1 RVVYIGQ
8 IPNIK
13 YSDQDILKLA
23 EPYGKIRKYF
33 LHRLRREVQCFI
45 EMEKA
50 ESAEKMAEACKG
62 KQLKFNGKRLT
73 IYVSRKYKQL
83 KHGRRWTHRPI
94 RTDRQKLHPLLMS
107 TPTRRFSRPMTPTL
121 QLHVKMGYYCRI
133 CFLFYSNEDKAK
145 KTHCS
150 SQAHYDKLQVRP
162 GPAHC
167 ERFRILKVTRNDF
180 LRIFLR
186 LGWFLLSG
194 SSVETKGLLP

>member
-1 RVVYIGQ
+1 MIVFTASVFCVCLCVQCGSSRVVYIGQ

-33 LHRLRREVQCFI
+33 LHRLRRECFI

-83 KHGRRWTHRPI
+83 KHG
-94 RTDRQKLHPLLMS
+94 
-107 TPTRRFSRPMTPTL
+107 
-121 QLHVKMGYYCRI
+121 
-133 CFLFYSNEDKAK
+133 
-145 KTHCS
+145 
-150 SQAHYDKLQVRP
+150 
-162 GPAHC
+162 
-167 ERFRILKVTRNDF
+167 
-180 LRIFLR
+180 
-186 LGWFLLSG
+186 
-194 SSVETKGLLP
+194 